1 MSELS
6 KSKPAAAPTV
16 AELHAFFDR
25 QLAHWPMAR
34 ANYDA
39 LGAVTLR
46 RAGRWEVQFN
56 PARARSAK
64 AVVDKAA
71 VAARPCFLCRANRPA
86 EQHIYDWRGYEI
98 LVNPFPIFGRHF
110 TVASLRHEPQ
120 GLAGRVGDMADLAL
134 SLPGHVV
141 FYNGAH
147 CGASAPDHMHLQI
160 ALWPEAQALL
170 ETPSPHRLVVRFAD
184 VAEAEAY
191 IAGNDDVNVLAL
203 SDGGKLRIYVVPRRA
218 HRPSDYDKTLISP
231 GSVDVA
237 GRIIT
242 VLPEVGRDLTES
254 DIDRIYSEVCYTDT
268 EE

>member
-1 MSELS
+1 MSEQS

-16 AELHAFFDR
+16 AELHTFFDR
-25 QLAHWPMAR
+25 QLEDWPVAR

-39 LGAVTLR
+39 LDAVTLR

-64 AVVDKAA
+64 AVIDKAA
-71 VAARPCFLCRANRPA
+71 VAARPCFLCRANRPP

-98 LVNPFPIFGRHF
+98 LVNPFPIFERHF
-110 TVASLRHEPQ
+110 TVASCHHEPQ
-120 GLAGRVGDMADLAL
+120 SLVGRVGDMADLAL

-141 FYNGAH
+141 FYNGPH

-160 ALWPEAQALL
+160 ALWPGAQALL
-170 ETPSPHRLVVRFAD
+170 ETPSPDRLVMRFTD

-203 SDGGKLRIYVVPRRA
+203 RDSEGVMIYVVPRRA
-218 HRPSDYDKTLISP
+218 HRPSHYDKTLISP
-231 GSVDVA
+231 GSIDVA

-242 VLPEVGRDLTES
+242 VLPDVARDLTEA
-254 DIDRIYSEVCYTDT
+254 DIDRIYSEVCYPDT
-268 EE
+268 ER